1 MNTPGQARPI
11 SPGVEKFTPPGCGTR
26 TDAPP
31 AKRPRKKALTGDAE
45 AARRLGIEA
54 ALKASEVR
62 YRRLFETAKDGI
74 LILDGETGRIIDSNS
89 YLEKMLGYSHAEL
102 QGKRLWEIGAFK
114 DIAASQ
120 ASFRELLNKKYIR
133 YEDLPLET
141 KGGEHRQVEF
151 VSNVYRVDR
160 TKVIQC
166 NVRDITSRKLA
177 EASLQRANDKLS
189 SVVATLRH
197 RDGEMTLLNHM
208 NELLQTCET
217 PEEAYRVIP
226 MIASELFAGQSGCL
240 AVFQGSGQ
248 FLETVARWGDG
259 TLVENVFPMKDC
271 WAIRRGRPHEVVDP
285 KTNLLCEHFI
295 RPPERGYLCL
305 PLTVQGET
313 LGVFHLDN
321 PLPGI
326 DDQPLNLRQLA
337 MTVGETIK
345 LSLANLKLQKTL
357 HEQATRDPLTGLF
370 NRRYLDETLP
380 RELHGALRRNA
391 PLSVAMIDLDH
402 FKRFNDTFGHDTGD
416 LVLREAGGL
425 LRDNLRKSDV
435 ACRYGGEE
443 FVLVLPDS
451 SLADANQR
459 LEQIR
464 VLFEKL
470 EIRHNGQLSA
480 TTTISAGV
488 AAAPEHGST
497 MAGLLRA
504 ADEAL
509 YAAKDAGRNRV
520 AAYEPTS

>member
-1 MNTPGQARPI
+1 M
-11 SPGVEKFTPPGCGTR
+11 S
-26 TDAPP
+26 
-31 AKRPRKKALTGDAE
+31 RKKTLTADAGSTG
-45 AARRLGIEA
+45 RMRIEE

-74 LILDGETGRIIDSNS
+74 LILDAETGRIVDSNPF
-89 YLEKMLGYSHAEL
+89 LEKMLGYSHAEL
-102 QGKRLWEIGAFK
+102 QGKKLWEIGLFK

-120 ASFRELLNKKYIR
+120 ASFQELQHKKYVR

-141 KGGEHRQVEF
+141 KEGEHRQVEF
-151 VSNVYRVDR
+151 VSNVYRVDH

-166 NVRDITSRKLA
+166 NVRDITARKLA
-177 EASLQRANDKLS
+177 ETGLQRANEKLS
-189 SVVATLRH
+189 SVVSTLRR

-226 MIASELFAGQSGCL
+226 IMAAELFPGQSGCL
-240 AVFQGSGQ
+240 AVFHGSDQ
-248 FLETVARWGDG
+248 YLETVARWGDG

-285 KTNLLCEHFI
+285 KTSLLCEHFV
-295 RPPERGYLCL
+295 RPPERGYRCL
-305 PLTVQGET
+305 PLTMQGET
-313 LGVFHLDN
+313 LGVFYLDAA
-321 PLPGI
+321 PADI
-326 DDQPLNLRQLA
+326 DDHPINQGQLA
-337 MTVGETIK
+337 LTVGETIK
-345 LSLANLKLQKTL
+345 LSLANLKLRKTL

-380 RELHGALRRNA
+380 RELHGALRRDA
-391 PLSVAMIDLDH
+391 HVCLAMIDLDH

-416 LVLREAGGL
+416 LVLRESGRL
-425 LRDNLRKSDV
+425 LRENLRKSDV

-451 SLADANQR
+451 SLADASQR
-459 LEQIR
+459 IEQVR
-464 VLFEKL
+464 LLFEKL
-470 EIRHNGQLSA
+470 EIRQNGQLMS

-488 AAAPEHGST
+488 AASPEHGWT
-497 MAGLLRA
+497 MDILLRA

-509 YAAKDAGRNRV
+509 YAAKEAGRNRV
-520 AAYEPTS
+520 SVYSAHQPQG

>member
-1 MNTPGQARPI
+1 MEAQL
-11 SPGVEKFTPPGCGTR
+11 
-26 TDAPP
+26 
-31 AKRPRKKALTGDAE
+31 AKQSRKKTLTADADATE
-45 AARRLGIEA
+45 RLRVEE
-54 ALKASEVR
+54 ALKASEAR

-74 LILDGETGRIIDSNS
+74 LILNGETGRIIDSNS
-89 YLEKMLGYSHAEL
+89 YLEKMLGYSHTEL
-102 QGKRLWEIGAFK
+102 QGKRLWEIGSFK

-120 ASFRELLNKKYIR
+120 ASFRELLLKKYIR

-141 KGGEHRQVEF
+141 KGGERRQVEF
-151 VSNVYRVDR
+151 VSNVYRVDQ

-197 RDGEMTLLNHM
+197 RDGEMSLLNHM

-226 MIASELFAGQSGCL
+226 MIATELFAGQSGCL
-240 AVFQGSGQ
+240 AVFQGSCQ

-285 KTNLLCEHFI
+285 KTSLLCEHFV

-313 LGVFHLDN
+313 LGIFYLDAAPPSN
-321 PLPGI
+321 
-326 DDQPLNLRQLA
+326 DDRLFNQRQLA
-337 MTVGETIK
+337 VTVGETIK

-380 RELHGALRRNA
+380 RELHGALRRDA
-391 PLSVAMIDLDH
+391 PLCVAMIDLDH

-416 LVLREAGGL
+416 LVLRESGCL

-451 SLADANQR
+451 SLADTSQR
-459 LEQIR
+459 LEQLRI
-464 VLFEKL
+464 LFEKL
-470 EIRHNGQLSA
+470 EIRQNGQLMA

-497 MAGLLRA
+497 MEGLLRA
-504 ADEAL
+504 ADDAL

-520 AAYEPTS
+520 AAYQLQN